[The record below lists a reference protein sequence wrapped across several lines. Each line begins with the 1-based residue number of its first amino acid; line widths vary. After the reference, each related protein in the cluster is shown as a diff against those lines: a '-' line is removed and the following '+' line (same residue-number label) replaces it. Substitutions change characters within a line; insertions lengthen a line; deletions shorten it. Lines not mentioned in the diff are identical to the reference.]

1 MLMVYIVLVS
11 LSILIMGVYLGLYSL
26 YRGLPTSISNT
37 FYVTEK
43 QWMFPVILTIA
54 VALCVV
60 PLFDFTP
67 EPYKVLAFGLIGGL
81 LFVAAAPAFKQEF
94 EGSVHKYSAIVAG
107 VCALL
112 WLIVM
117 NGVPL
122 LAIAGFIVSA
132 IDRKRCVFW
141 IEFGLLSN
149 VYYVLAFFS
158 IFA

>member
-1 MLMVYIVLVS
+1 MVYIVLVS
-11 LSILIMGVYLGLYSL
+11 LSILIMGVYLELYSL
-26 YRGLPTSISNT
+26 FRGLPTSISNT

-43 QWMFPVILTIA
+43 QWLFPVILTIS

-67 EPYKVLAFGLIGGL
+67 EPYKVLAFGLVGGL

-112 WLIVM
+112 WLILM

-141 IEFGLLSN
+141 IELGLLSN
-149 VYYVLAFFS
+149 VYYVLVLFS
-158 IFA
+158 ILHS

>member
-1 MLMVYIVLVS
+1 MVYIVLVS

-43 QWMFPVILTIA
+43 QWLFPVILTIA

-94 EGSVHKYSAIVAG
+94 EGNVHKYSAIVAG
-107 VCALL
+107 ICALL
-112 WLIVM
+112 WLILM

-122 LAIAGFIVSA
+122 LAIAGYIVSV

-158 IFA
+158 ILHI